1 MRICCIHAE
10 AFGTHCAT
18 NVFKKPVA
26 RDEQQTPAHSTRV
39 VFVPRAGAG
48 HVAFLCISLNAPWQ
62 QMAARER
69 VGRRRRMSARR
80 IGVGAGSEAHI
91 YRHRSPER
99 PLTRAAATAGRHQGH
114 GSEAGR
120 AGGNADGC
128 PPRPPHTR
136 HEAHPQAR
144 GGRRPLRGP
153 LRPQPAPRPR
163 GPRHSGRRC
172 GALRGIYKTPMHAW
186 VRMSLRDWSSAFCS
200 LGSVGYGVCPLYP
213 IIDILDRAQVL
224 PQKAHPTLHA
234 S

>member
-1 MRICCIHAE
+1 MLCIHTV

-18 NVFKKPVA
+18 TVFKKPVA
-26 RDEQQTPAHSTRV
+26 RDEQQRPAHSTWV
-39 VFVPRAGAG
+39 GVVPRVGVG
-48 HVAFLCISLNAPWQ
+48 HVAFFCCSLNAPWQ
-62 QMAARER
+62 QREARER

-91 YRHRSPER
+91 YRQGSPER
-99 PLTRAAATAGRHQGH
+99 TLTRAAATAGRHQGR

-120 AGGNADGC
+120 AGGDADVC
-128 PPRPPHTR
+128 PPRPPHTC

-144 GGRRPLRGP
+144 GERRPLRGP

-163 GPRHSGRRC
+163 GPRHSGSRC
-172 GALRGIYKTPMHAW
+172 GALRSIYKPPMHAW

-224 PQKAHPTLHA
+224 PQKAHSALHA